1 MNQMN
6 DNQSS
11 EIIGTVASKYRYP
24 LVFSYQGKWQLLI
37 QSKPEAAIILR
48 GNEPTQSE
56 IVECLANTH
65 FPASVIPWIEVCI
78 KLARR
83 EPL

>member
-1 MNQMN
+1 MN
-6 DNQSS
+6 DNQPG
-11 EIIGTVASKYRYP
+11 EIYGTLTNQSYYP
-24 LVFSYQGKWQLLI
+24 LVLNFRGKWIFSI

-48 GNEPTQSE
+48 GDEPTQGE

-65 FPASVIPWIEVCI
+65 LPASVIPWIEVCI

-83 EPL
+83 ETV